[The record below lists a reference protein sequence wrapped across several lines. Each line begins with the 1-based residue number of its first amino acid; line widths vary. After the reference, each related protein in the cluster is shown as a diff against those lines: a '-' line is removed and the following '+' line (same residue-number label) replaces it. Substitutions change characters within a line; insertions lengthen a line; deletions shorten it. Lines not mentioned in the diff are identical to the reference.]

1 MKSTRGSI
9 ILFFVAAAIEVEKDS
24 DAAYK
29 YGPEHCV
36 QLSRSKAGT
45 CVIETKCP
53 ADSIGNFTFDFL
65 CTDGGGGQVIHSFGT
80 GGFLD
85 EETFDTGVTCHTCA
99 PAEGGVLLAADSD
112 EASTAAP
119 PPAVPEEAVPP
130 KSASFYGPSSCV
142 ASYRSPTGTCIVETR
157 CTGKEEQLKDY
168 NVGLTCIEAE
178 GSTTRHLFGVNSFD
192 PEETFDTLIP
202 CKLCLGLDG
211 EALVAQ
217 NLTALAKS
225 VSSLADGIEEVK
237 KEVAEIKEELKKKNA
252 TKAEAKSEPT
262 ETDVQE
268 APTGENDEVTEG
280 GAESGGATEQQFLS
294 RKAKSRRTRKTHA
307 RAKHGRRPQYLTED
321 RVDDDALDD
330 SADSID
336 DVDPDVDPDLELDS
350 NA

>member
-9 ILFFVAAAIEVEKDS
+9 ILLFVAAATEVVKDS
-24 DAAYK
+24 DGSYK

-45 CVIETKCP
+45 CVIETNCP
-53 ADSIGNFTFDFL
+53 ADAIGNFTFDFM
-65 CTDGGGGQVIHSFGT
+65 CTDGAGGEVIHSFGT

-85 EETFDTGVTCHTCA
+85 QETFDTGVACHTCA
-99 PAEGGVLLAADSD
+99 PAEGGVLLKEDSE
-112 EASTAAP
+112 EATTAAP
-119 PPAVPEEAVPP
+119 AVAEEAVPP
-130 KSASFYGPSSCV
+130 KSASFYGPGSCV

-157 CTGKEEQLKDY
+157 CTGKEDKLKEY
-168 NVGLTCIEAE
+168 NVGLTCIDAE

-211 EALVAQ
+211 EAIVAQ

-237 KEVAEIKEELKKKNA
+237 KEVAEIKEQLKKKNSSES
-252 TKAEAKSEPT
+252 TEA
-262 ETDVQE
+262 DVQS
-268 APTGENDEVTEG
+268 APTGED
-280 GAESGGATEQQFLS
+280 AEDGDSAEQTFLS
-294 RKAKSRRTRKTHA
+294 RKTRGRRTRKAHA
-307 RAKHGRRPQYLTED
+307 RARHAKKAQYLTED
-321 RVDDDALDD
+321 RVDEDVDD
-330 SADSID
+330 SSDSID

-350 NA
+350 DA